1 MALASLAS
9 LIPSAAAADVPP
21 PVTAEVADSA
31 VLVTV
36 EVIAPLVCLMEPVA
50 ESLSAWVAL
59 STLSCSFSLTT
70 GLAGLSASFASFT
83 SALGASLATFLTGS
97 AAGEVAVSPT
107 GTPLCSGMEGA
118 DTESGVDVAF
128 STALSLV
135 ATRFEVMSG
144 FGASSC
150 LTSGAARPVDSFAA
164 GTGAATCSAAGAWI
178 SAAANALGTGDER
191 GAAPINPPSC
201 VMTSL

>member
-1 MALASLAS
+1 M
-9 LIPSAAAADVPP
+9 
-21 PVTAEVADSA
+21 
-31 VLVTV
+31 
-36 EVIAPLVCLMEPVA
+36 
-50 ESLSAWVAL
+50 
-59 STLSCSFSLTT
+59 
-70 GLAGLSASFASFT
+70 
-83 SALGASLATFLTGS
+83 GASLATFLTGS

-107 GTPLCSGMEGA
+107 DTTLCSGTVGA
-118 DTESGVDVAF
+118 DTESVVDVTF
-128 STALSLV
+128 STILSLV

-150 LTSGAARPVDSFAA
+150 LTSGAAGPVGSFAA
-164 GTGAATCSAAGAWI
+164 GAGAATCSAAGAWI